1 MANDCSRDKVW
12 IRMSRIAALY
22 WCIKTMGNWAVHE
35 TQNWGGTRNAEKQRQ
50 AFSLFFLYLK
60 TTMVSLWWGQSALE
74 ELIGT
79 ISTFHYWHCANVW
92 ITTTLPLEKAT
103 SELLPA
109 GQEDLVLH
117 LEISDQIRSK
127 KVNAKDAMRS
137 LKRRL
142 EHKNPNVQ
150 LATLSVS
157 KKDG

>member
-1 MANDCSRDKVW
+1 MATHTHYCYCS
-12 IRMSRIAALY
+12 
-22 WCIKTMGNWAVHE
+22 
-35 TQNWGGTRNAEKQRQ
+35 
-50 AFSLFFLYLK
+50 
-60 TTMVSLWWGQSALE
+60 
-74 ELIGT
+74 
-79 ISTFHYWHCANVW
+79 
-92 ITTTLPLEKAT
+92 LEKAT

-150 LATLSVS
+150 LSTLSVR
-157 KKDG
+157 KKESVFILWSIVLMLLCVCSMVAY